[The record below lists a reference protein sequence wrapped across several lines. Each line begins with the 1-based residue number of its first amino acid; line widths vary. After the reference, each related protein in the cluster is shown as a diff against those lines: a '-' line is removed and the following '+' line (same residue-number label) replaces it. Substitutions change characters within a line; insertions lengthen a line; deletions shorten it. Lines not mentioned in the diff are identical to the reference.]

1 MGRRTRQGLSQADRA
16 SRQGSRPRDP
26 RLRGGPAPQARRARR
41 PAMIFTETEFEYLKS
56 QRLARIATVSA
67 KGEPDVAPVG
77 FRIDGD
83 VVVVGGLDLTK
94 TRKYY
99 NAKATGRA
107 SLVVDDL
114 ASVDPWRP
122 RLVKVTGRADLGTDD
137 RDQPTIR
144 IHPETVW
151 SFGLGEEGRPGFEG
165 MKRTVG

>member
-1 MGRRTRQGLSQADRA
+1 
-16 SRQGSRPRDP
+16 
-26 RLRGGPAPQARRARR
+26 
-41 PAMIFTETEFEYLKS
+41 MIFNEAELAYLEG

-77 FRIDGD
+77 FRVEGD
-83 VVVVGGLDLTK
+83 VLVVGGLDLTK

-99 NAKATGRA
+99 NVKSTRRA

-122 RLVKVTGRADLGTDD
+122 RLVKVTGSAEIGNDD
-137 RDQPTIR
+137 RGKPTI
-144 IHPETVW
+144 ILHPETVW
-151 SFGLGEEGRPGFEG
+151 SFGLGDGERPGFAE

>member
-1 MGRRTRQGLSQADRA
+1 
-16 SRQGSRPRDP
+16 
-26 RLRGGPAPQARRARR
+26 
-41 PAMIFTETEFEYLKS
+41 MIFTKAELDYLQT

-67 KGEPDVAPVG
+67 DGEPDVAPVG

-83 VVVVGGLDLTK
+83 DVVVGGLDLTK

-137 RDQPTIR
+137 RGMPNIR

-151 SFGLGEEGRPGFEG
+151 SFGLGEDKPA
-165 MKRTVG
+165 KRDV

>member
-1 MGRRTRQGLSQADRA
+1 MRSL
-16 SRQGSRPRDP
+16 
-26 RLRGGPAPQARRARR
+26 PQ
-41 PAMIFTETEFEYLKS
+41 PLTKGMIFTDAELEYLQS

-77 FRIDGD
+77 FRLEGD

-99 NAKATGRA
+99 NVKATGQA

-122 RLVKVTGRADLGTDD
+122 RLVKVTGNADLGTDD
-137 RDQPTIR
+137 RSKPTIR

-151 SFGLGEEGRPGFEG
+151 SFGLGEEGG
-165 MKRTVG
+165 KRSVG

>member
-1 MGRRTRQGLSQADRA
+1 
-16 SRQGSRPRDP
+16 
-26 RLRGGPAPQARRARR
+26 
-41 PAMIFTETEFEYLKS
+41 MIFTDTERDYLQS

-77 FRIDGD
+77 FRVDGD
-83 VVVVGGLDLTK
+83 DVVVGGLDLTK

-99 NAKATGRA
+99 NVKATGRA

-122 RLVKVTGRADLGTDD
+122 RLVKVTGRAEIDTDD
-137 RDQPTIR
+137 REKPTIR

-151 SFGLGEEGRPGFEG
+151 SFGLGDSGRPDFGE

>member
-1 MGRRTRQGLSQADRA
+1 MILSD
-16 SRQGSRPRDP
+16 SE
-26 RLRGGPAPQARRARR
+26 L
-41 PAMIFTETEFEYLKS
+41 EYLQS

-77 FRIDGD
+77 FRVDGD
-83 VVVVGGLDLTK
+83 TVVVGGLDLTK

-99 NAKATGRA
+99 NVKATGRA

-122 RLVKVTGRADLGTDD
+122 RLVKVTGKADLGTDD
-137 RDQPTIR
+137 RGKPTIR

-151 SFGLGEEGRPGFEG
+151 SFGLGEAGRPGFDS
-165 MKRTVG
+165 MKRDVS